1 MCDKPILLMSDES
14 VLLPVA
20 SVRHIANYVIQ
31 KCKTTPDA
39 TYYSEPRKMKNLDTT
54 LIGTAL
60 LANKGLML
68 SKTYNFT
75 KSYNSSMVLP
85 VSDDFVLLALNKH
98 HTRRIAS
105 HSLTFVLSLYYLCLT
120 FLSY

>member
-1 MCDKPILLMSDES
+1 MFDEP
-14 VLLPVA
+14 VLLLLA
-20 SVRHIANYVIQ
+20 SVKHTADYVRHKRKI
-31 KCKTTPDA
+31 TPVA

-85 VSDDFVLLALNKH
+85 VSDNFVLRALKKH

-105 HSLTFVLSLYYLCLT
+105 HSLTLVLSLYYLCLT
-120 FLSY
+120 LLFY